1 MRPGVFF
8 QGAARL
14 HDGFRGILTYITIM
28 PRFIRH
34 ARDIFFSPGVAQ
46 DEAVVRA
53 VGVQP
58 FKFRRV
64 FKIRRQVAVLRIPVR
79 RNDIC
84 GKARVMLRGAG
95 ARTHMAACFS
105 ASSRLKPSA
114 MKEFVLRLNS
124 AVCRSKLR

>member
-64 FKIRRQVAVLRIPVR
+64 FKIRRQVAVSAETISAARPVLCSEVPGR
-79 RNDIC
+79 
-84 GKARVMLRGAG
+84 A
-95 ARTHMAACFS
+95 THMAACFS

-124 AVCRSKLR
+124 AVCRSTLR